1 MSILGTR
8 DPYIAI
14 IMSTILIVVSPYI
27 DTLSLSLSLML
38 LVLLKCKEKSA
49 ISSKLGKLSPAPLQS
64 NLNLLDSSKKAA
76 VTYSSS

>member
-38 LVLLKCKEKSA
+38 LVLVLLK
-49 ISSKLGKLSPAPLQS
+49 
-64 NLNLLDSSKKAA
+64 KK
-76 VTYSSS
+76 VVR